1 MRTNPDLIEVVKG
14 ERGMLR
20 GIEACIS
27 SQCLVSALTLVYST
41 IDALAALDR
50 PSENQ
55 DSGRS
60 DFKNWVERHLL
71 PNSGF
76 ELPWEVL
83 YGARCG
89 ILHTYS
95 PDSSMARNGVEKIVY
110 EWRAGPAAGAEVDVP
125 ADAVVIVVE
134 DLLDAL
140 HGAIQSFLREIERDD
155 ATAGRVQIHSA
166 SLLCYRPW
174 SPVPIPYGL

>member
-1 MRTNPDLIEVVKG
+1 VP
-14 ERGMLR
+14 
-20 GIEACIS
+20 CFS
-27 SQCLVSALTLVYST
+27 LVYSA

-71 PNSGF
+71 PNSAF
-76 ELPWEVL
+76 EFSWQVL

-125 ADAVVIVVE
+125 ADAVILVVE

-140 HGAIQSFLREIERDD
+140 RAAIQSFLREVEQDD
-155 ATAGRVQIHSA
+155 ATAGRVQTHSA
-166 SLLCYRPW
+166 NLLCYRSW
-174 SPVPIPYGL
+174 SPVPIPYGS